1 MRKIVRIILRILYVL
16 AILLL
21 LLLFFFDI
29 SNYIYLKLE
38 ILGHRFA
45 PLSAYWELFP
55 SYLAEGHLPANAGIP
70 GLLIAAAIVALP
82 FYGRIWRIIKMR

>member
-1 MRKIVRIILRILYVL
+1 MRKIVRIILWTLYIL

-21 LLLFFFDI
+21 LLIFFFDI

-45 PLSAYWELFP
+45 PLSSYWELFP
-55 SYLAEGHLPANAGIP
+55 SYLAEGHLPANAGLR
-70 GLLIAAAIVALP
+70 GLLIVAAIVALP
-82 FYGRIWRIIKMR
+82 FYKRIWRIIRMR